1 MSFTIPDP
9 LKTGNIMYD
18 MVKSANQSNTIVVS
32 GTNHFNALYLNG
44 SENMPRFKGLYD
56 YMNTYDYSH

>member
-1 MSFTIPDP
+1 
-9 LKTGNIMYD
+9 